1 MNIFLTG
8 GTGYIGSHTA
18 LCLAESGY
26 NVTLFDNLFN
36 SDSKVVEILT
46 KIVGKSINFIEGDV
60 RDTKLLSKAL
70 KQNNVDAVIHF
81 AGLKSVSES
90 VKNPIDYFSTNVHG
104 SISLFQAMKQNNIKK
119 LVFSSSATVYGIP
132 QYLPY
137 DENHPTNPINPY
149 GCSKLYVEEMLR
161 DLSVSDSSW
170 SIAVLRYFN
179 PIGAHESAMIG
190 ELPSGTPNNLMPYIL
205 QAASGEIAVLNIFG
219 DDYSTR
225 DGSGE
230 RDYIHVMDLAEGHL
244 SALKF
249 ISHQGGWHAF
259 NIGTGNSTTVLELV
273 YEFEKICH
281 QKIPTQI
288 SPRRP
293 GDLPAYYAEPVKA
306 RELLGWAA
314 KRSIADMCLS
324 SWRWKKSRSL

>member
-36 SDSKVVEILT
+36 SDSKVVESLT

-104 SISLFQAMKQNNIKK
+104 SISLIQAMKQNNIKK

-149 GCSKLYVEEMLR
+149 GRSKLYVEEMLR
-161 DLSVSDSSW
+161 DLSVSDPSW

-205 QAASGEIAVLNIFG
+205 QAASGEIPVLNIFG

-288 SPRRP
+288 SQRRP
-293 GDLPAYYAEPVKA
+293 GDLPVYYAEPVKA
-306 RELLGWAA
+306 RELLGWVA